1 MASTSQSI
9 KIHSADI
16 KPGDIIKF
24 EYGDYDNWV
33 TARIDEVHIDPDP
46 DPHTYYPLKLIWHY
60 LSDEPEEAQES
71 KPKTSKDCR
80 AEKLGNNPQTN
91 QRPYRQFTCYSNLN
105 DLVEK
110 LN

>member
-1 MASTSQSI
+1 MTHQI
-9 KIHSADI
+9 KSSDI

-33 TARIDEVHIDPDP
+33 TARIDEVHIDNPAS
-46 DPHTYYPLKLIWHY
+46 YYPQKLIWHY
-60 LSDEPEEAQES
+60 LSDEKRTGAPE
-71 KPKTSKDCR
+71 DCR
-80 AEKLGNNPQTN
+80 AEKLGNNPAPSPK
-91 QRPYRQFTCYSNLN
+91 PYPQFTCYSNLN